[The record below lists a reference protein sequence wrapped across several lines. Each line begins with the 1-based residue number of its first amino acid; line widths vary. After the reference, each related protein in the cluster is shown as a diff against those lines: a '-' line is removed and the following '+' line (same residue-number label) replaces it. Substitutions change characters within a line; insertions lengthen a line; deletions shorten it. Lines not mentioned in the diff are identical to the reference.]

1 MSVPLWCKFF
11 RAQRI
16 KDLMAAKR
24 IDLVYE
30 ADRKYLERQRLK
42 EDLHKVV
49 GIGEKVAALVDRFE
63 SRSVMSKASS
73 EEIAAV
79 PGISRANA
87 EEILRCLGS

>member
-1 MSVPLWCKFF
+1 
-11 RAQRI
+11 
-16 KDLMAAKR
+16 MAAKR

-30 ADRKYLERQRLK
+30 ADRKYLEKQRLK

-49 GIGEKVAALVDRFE
+49 GIGEKKVAALVDRFE